1 MATTSC
7 WFLVFVWVV
16 WGLPLTLA
24 GAEEQQGEGCSTSA
38 KTCGNLTITHPF
50 WIADREAG
58 RSCGPL
64 DFQVGCSNDSIPFL
78 RSSGFTGY
86 TGFAIMDISYKDRN
100 LRVVDVRK
108 EEDFNVSNSRC
119 NFPSWNTSSKLALP
133 FKVNPANLNLI
144 FYKCTKRV
152 ALVEVRCVN
161 TSNVFVRAGVRFDE
175 MRNYVDYALEGCDAI
190 VVPVMGSSDGA
201 NASHFEQLISDGFF
215 LTWDPPPTS
224 KFTGQSSFNQVRS

>member
-161 TSNVFVRAGVRFDE
+161 TSNVFV
-175 MRNYVDYALEGCDAI
+175 
-190 VVPVMGSSDGA
+190 MGSSDGA
-201 NASHFEQLISDGFF
+201 NASHFEQLISDGFL